1 MYPDAKSEQLNLGIE
16 ELITLEKEEIFF
28 VTCISNQMHQ
38 EIVSSL
44 KLEKV
49 L

>member
-28 VTCISNQMHQ
+28 VIYIEPNASGNC
-38 EIVSSL
+38 VFL
-44 KLEKV
+44 
-49 L
+49 